1 MLNGLKV
8 AEGESDKQ
16 LRPMDRTDWMAFA
29 GAEPFEDGSE
39 PLIAYVDVTEW
50 PPEYR
55 DSGSH
60 PPVEGVT
67 VIADKNGVAVSGEN
81 AAFAYFG
88 ADKEQAIEIGNKI
101 VQSAPVNYQDLVRQ
115 GFEAINF
122 PNDDEI
128 NRGPVMNQRH
138 EIDVDEMARQT
149 QQEEDLNESELNE
162 SESGRIPQNASAKKT
177 AAMPVDEEAVVRGWE
192 GSSPIAVPRGAN
204 PEDPKTPSLMFVD
217 TWERASDH
225 TPEQLAKIFTPKG
238 RYEFYDGQGHGGG
251 APYVFMG
258 EGSLAKGEKLVDYF
272 ETKHEQ
278 WEESGIEIESS
289 TKTAGPMDVESP
301 ESSFVDAD
309 QKMHPFEKIDWNGW
323 AGAES
328 FDDETPPY
336 IAYAKAV
343 NWPEID
349 EYNFE
354 DENPIED
361 VAVIVDKNRVS
372 INGANGAFQIDMG
385 SKETNLSQANQMLLH
400 QPIDAGKL
408 VDDGWEEINIFP
420 MEEQRKR
427 REENRGREQ
436 QRKNKKPD
444 VQETDPAEQRELE
457 SGRKPMNA
465 SAISK
470 QAFEL
475 SFEGTGEMKEF
486 LNNLRGIR
494 KSIEPN
500 LPGLKS
506 WRDFLSSPSWLQ
518 GSESIYY
525 DGPEEISSQLIP
537 IFDAVIGDEEY
548 VVGLC
553 DDVIKSIEAVIP
565 AQGE

>member
-1 MLNGLKV
+1 
-8 AEGESDKQ
+8 
-16 LRPMDRTDWMAFA
+16 
-29 GAEPFEDGSE
+29 
-39 PLIAYVDVTEW
+39 
-50 PPEYR
+50 
-55 DSGSH
+55 
-60 PPVEGVT
+60 
-67 VIADKNGVAVSGEN
+67 
-81 AAFAYFG
+81 
-88 ADKEQAIEIGNKI
+88 
-101 VQSAPVNYQDLVRQ
+101 
-115 GFEAINF
+115 
-122 PNDDEI
+122 
-128 NRGPVMNQRH
+128 
-138 EIDVDEMARQT
+138 
-149 QQEEDLNESELNE
+149 
-162 SESGRIPQNASAKKT
+162 
-177 AAMPVDEEAVVRGWE
+177 
-192 GSSPIAVPRGAN
+192 
-204 PEDPKTPSLMFVD
+204 
-217 TWERASDH
+217 
-225 TPEQLAKIFTPKG
+225 
-238 RYEFYDGQGHGGG
+238 
-251 APYVFMG
+251 
-258 EGSLAKGEKLVDYF
+258 
-272 ETKHEQ
+272 
-278 WEESGIEIESS
+278 
-289 TKTAGPMDVESP
+289 MDVESP